1 MHLTLCLC
9 VLVVN
14 SYSGQGQFGAGLF
27 PDSPT
32 TEGDAAMQEQVERL
46 LDRQIDI
53 NRASARELLAIPWLN
68 PFLAYRIVAARD
80 SVGRFASVDQ
90 LREMP
95 GMTGETFEALRPFL
109 RIGGRRQAWTGSVVS
124 RVGADSVGGGTT
136 GLRSFDRLEL
146 QSRRVRV
153 VALTEKDRGEARAF
167 DFLSGGAELRLG
179 RTRIALGDFTAGVG
193 QGLVLSAPH
202 WRSSLLSGTDRT
214 NRAVRLLSS
223 AVEGSYLR
231 GAAVEATAGKWDMCV
246 LGSYAGRDARL
257 NEDGTVKRLTGSGV
271 HDDSA
276 SLAERNAVRE
286 ATAGFGAGYRGTRVR
301 VGFAAGY
308 SKYNRTFAPT
318 DSNSSFA
325 GSELFAAGVNAECRL
340 GKYALGAEAAT
351 SIGPGLAGAL
361 EMKGD
366 WSDFDSRVVLRGRQA
381 RFFAPHGR
389 WSSLTG
395 TKDRLDASARFAWHH
410 AGSNVS
416 LSGNTY
422 RDFELDSV
430 PARLVLRLGQE
441 LGRLDLA
448 LALGFR
454 YEAEEER
461 HRTAR
466 AEIGARLGSKTAMRL
481 VLADVY
487 PEKSSSRGTMAAVRL
502 TRGFGFADLGLA
514 AARLA
519 VSGTGV
525 TMYLSEPG
533 AGRIGSSYSTS
544 VSCWR
549 LSAGCGVRAGRW
561 MRLGLKAGCAWK
573 PQAVLDGAAQLE
585 LAGP

>member
-1 MHLTLCLC
+1 MALALLF
-9 VLVVN
+9 VL
-14 SYSGQGQFGAGLF
+14 GQFGSGLF
-27 PDSPT
+27 PESPT

-46 LDRQIDI
+46 LERQIDI

-68 PFLAYRIVAARD
+68 PFLAYRIAARRD
-80 SVGRFASVDQ
+80 SVGRFGSVEQ
-90 LREMP
+90 VRQVP
-95 GMTGETFEALRPFL
+95 GMTPETFEALRPFL
-109 RIGGRRQAWTGSVVS
+109 RIGGRRRAWTGSVVS

-136 GLRSFDRLEL
+136 GLKSFNRLEL
-146 QSRRVRV
+146 QSSRVRV
-153 VALTEKDRGEARAF
+153 GVLTEKDRGEASAF
-167 DFLSGGAELRLG
+167 DFLSGGAEISMS
-179 RTRIALGDFTAGVG
+179 RTRVVLGDFTAGVG
-193 QGLVLSAPH
+193 QGLVFSAPQ
-202 WRSSLLSGTDRT
+202 WRSSLLDGTGRT
-214 NRAVRLLSS
+214 NRTVRLLSS
-223 AVEGSYLR
+223 AIERSYLR
-231 GAAVEATAGKWDMCV
+231 GAAMEATAGRWSACV

-257 NEDGTVKRLTGSGV
+257 NEDGTVKRLTGSGL
-271 HDDSA
+271 HDDSV
-276 SLAERNAVRE
+276 SLAGRNAVHE
-286 ATAGFGAGYRGTRVR
+286 ATAGVSAGYRGNRAG
-301 VGFAAGY
+301 VGLTAGY
-308 SKYNRTFAPT
+308 SKYDREFAPA
-318 DSNSSFA
+318 DSASSFA
-325 GSELFAAGVNAECRL
+325 GKELLAAGVNGECRL
-340 GKYALGAEAAT
+340 GHYELGGELAG
-351 SIGPGLAGAL
+351 SSGQGLAGAL
-361 EMKGD
+361 ALTGD
-366 WSDFDSRVVLRGRQA
+366 WPDFDARVALRGRQA

-395 TKDRLDASARFAWHH
+395 TRDRLDASGRLGWLH

-430 PARLVLRLGQE
+430 PARLELRLGQE

-466 AEIGARLGSKTAMRL
+466 AEIGARISNKAAIRL
-481 VLADVY
+481 VLADLY
-487 PEKSSSRGTMAAVRL
+487 PEQSSSRGTMAAVRL
-502 TRGFGFADLGLA
+502 TRGFGFADLSLA

-544 VSCWR
+544 VSAWR
-549 LSAGCGVRAGRW
+549 LSAGCGVRVGRW
-561 MRLGLKAGCAWK
+561 LRLGLKAGCAWK

-585 LAGP
+585 LQS